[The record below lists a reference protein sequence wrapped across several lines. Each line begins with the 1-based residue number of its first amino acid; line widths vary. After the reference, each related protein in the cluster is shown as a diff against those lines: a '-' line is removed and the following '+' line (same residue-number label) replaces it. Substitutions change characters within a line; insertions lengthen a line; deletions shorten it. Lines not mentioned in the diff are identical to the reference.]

1 MKNFLNTSSS
11 FNDPY
16 VIEGRPETLVAT
28 MGCRTRVL
36 GNVHDPDRQVSYG
49 RGNLFPTTLNLPYIA
64 LEAQEYCDVH
74 PEEDKLKKFYE
85 ILDERMEDLFGQL
98 MERFE
103 IVARRKAKNYPFLM
117 GQGVYLDS
125 EKLLPDDEVRE
136 VLKHG
141 TLVIGF
147 IGLAETLKVLVGK
160 HHGESASAWDLG
172 YKIVSYMNEKC
183 AKQAQKTK
191 MNFSFMGSP
200 AESCCGRLL
209 QATRKRFGV
218 IPGVT
223 DREYLTNSHHIPVY
237 FPISA
242 YDKARLEGPFHK
254 LEPAG

>member
-1 MKNFLNTSSS
+1 MLNDILSH
-11 FNDPY
+11 N
-16 VIEGRPETLVAT
+16 
-28 MGCRTRVL
+28 CRTRVL
-36 GNVHDPDRQVSYG
+36 GNIHDPSRQISYG

-64 LEAQEYCDVH
+64 LEAQEYCKDH
-74 PEEDKLKKFYE
+74 PEENILQKFYE
-85 ILDERMEDLFGQL
+85 MLDTRMEDIFEQL